1 MHSASERNQHI
12 KAIYCII
19 PTIDHSRKG
28 KNMKT
33 VKTSVVVRVGVRSWE
48 GQIDEIHRS

>member
-1 MHSASERNQHI
+1 MHIASERNQHI

-28 KNMKT
+28 KTMKT
-33 VKTSVVVRVGVRSWE
+33 VKRLVFVGRDWGKRNKQST
-48 GQIDEIHRS
+48 GDF